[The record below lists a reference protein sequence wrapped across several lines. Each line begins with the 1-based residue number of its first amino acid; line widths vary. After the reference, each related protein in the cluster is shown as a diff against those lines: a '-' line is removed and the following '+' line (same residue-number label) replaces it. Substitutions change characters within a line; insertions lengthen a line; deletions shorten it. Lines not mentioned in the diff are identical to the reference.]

1 MKPKRERKSSNAS
14 GRAIRV
20 RRPWCSWR
28 GMAHSPGARRRTRPC
43 TTPSSSKSLPKLL
56 PSRGPSIRAR
66 VVCQST
72 SCASISSAN
81 TGRAPTTGSSQ
92 VADTRFE
99 TTANREDGA
108 TMGRALQVLGL
119 SGIFVM
125 GFAPTQGFAQDRTD
139 DDNANNTQAD
149 THHNTEEPKEAEH
162 PVPVIEPNAETKT
175 PPVGAVAPA
184 PAANLPAAKPKR
196 GDLSG

>member
-1 MKPKRERKSSNAS
+1 MNRN
-14 GRAIRV
+14 
-20 RRPWCSWR
+20 
-28 GMAHSPGARRRTRPC
+28 
-43 TTPSSSKSLPKLL
+43 SSSV
-56 PSRGPSIRAR
+56 GIDFG
-66 VVCQST
+66 
-72 SCASISSAN
+72 I
-81 TGRAPTTGSSQ
+81 
-92 VADTRFE
+92 
-99 TTANREDGA
+99 
-108 TMGRALQVLGL
+108 MGRALRVLGGL
-119 SGIFVM
+119 LVV
-125 GFAPTQGFAQDRTD
+125 GFAPTHAFAQDRTD